1 MNPIE
6 LLIKYQWSYQK
17 LAVFFGVSEQ
27 SARRWNFRDKASN
40 FRKPSKTA
48 QILAAVVDAHPE
60 VWATIQSVSLELE
73 D

>member
-6 LLIKYQWSYQK
+6 LLSKYHWSYQK

-27 SARRWNFRDKASN
+27 SARRWNFRDCSSN
-40 FRKPSKTA
+40 YRKPSKTA

-60 VWATIQSVSLELE
+60 VWETIQSVSFQLK